1 MNSFY
6 STDELAQLGFAS
18 VGKNVL
24 VSRKA
29 SIYGADKM
37 YIGDNVRVDDF
48 CILSGKIEIGNYVHI
63 AAFSGLWGGNAG
75 IYLRDFVNISSKNV
89 IYAISDDYS
98 GETMTNPM
106 VSDEFKNVREE
117 KVVLEKHV
125 IIGSGSCILPGVTI
139 ETGTAVGSMSLVN
152 RNLESWKICIGV
164 PCRPMKDRK
173 KDLLQLEKELL
184 ENY

>member
-1 MNSFY
+1 
-6 STDELAQLGFAS
+6 
-18 VGKNVL
+18 
-24 VSRKA
+24 
-29 SIYGADKM
+29 
-37 YIGDNVRVDDF
+37 
-48 CILSGKIEIGNYVHI
+48 
-63 AAFSGLWGGNAG
+63 
-75 IYLRDFVNISSKNV
+75 
-89 IYAISDDYS
+89 
-98 GETMTNPM
+98 MTNPM